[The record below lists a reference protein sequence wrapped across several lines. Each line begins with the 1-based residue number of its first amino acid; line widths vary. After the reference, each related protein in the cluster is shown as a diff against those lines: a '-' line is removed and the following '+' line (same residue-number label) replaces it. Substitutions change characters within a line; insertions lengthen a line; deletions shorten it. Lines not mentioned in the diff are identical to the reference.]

1 MENKITINKEDKTKE
16 KSLNDLISNDG
27 RIKRNNIIDAEEISY
42 NNVYKNVTYDEYG
55 FANIAKNKNS

>member
-55 FANIAKNKNS
+55 FANINKNKKS